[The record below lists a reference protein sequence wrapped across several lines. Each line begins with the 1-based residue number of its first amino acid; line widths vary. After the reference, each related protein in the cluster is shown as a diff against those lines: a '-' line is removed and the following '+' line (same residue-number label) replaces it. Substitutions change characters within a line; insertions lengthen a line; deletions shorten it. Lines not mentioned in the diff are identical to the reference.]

1 MAMRSTT
8 IHENLIQLTKLRFVN
23 AYLVREDDGF
33 TVVDTTTGGSADDI
47 VAAARAAGGE
57 IRRIAVTHGHDD
69 HVGSLDELKAK
80 TGAEVFV
87 PEIDAQIVAGEAG
100 YGKLPGGWRG
110 FKTAPD
116 VRVRGGDRIGSLEVI
131 ATPGH
136 TPGHVSY
143 LDTRDRGLLAGDA
156 LLTFGGVATPAQ
168 LHARFPL
175 VRFATWDREQATASA
190 KHLESLRPSLL
201 AAGHGKVVR
210 NPAAALAKAVK

>member
-1 MAMRSTT
+1 MRSTT

-47 VAAARAAGGE
+47 IAAARAAGGE
-57 IRRIAVTHGHDD
+57 IRRIALTHGHDD
-69 HVGSLDELKAK
+69 HVGSLDELKEK
-80 TGAEVFV
+80 TGAQVFM

-100 YGKLPGGWRG
+100 YGKLPGGWSG
-110 FKTAPD
+110 FKTVPD
-116 VRVRGGDRIGSLEVI
+116 VCVRAGEMIGSLEVV

-136 TPGHVSY
+136 TPGHVSF
-143 LDTRDRGLLAGDA
+143 LDSRDRGLLAGDA

-168 LHARFPL
+168 LHPRFPL

-190 KHLESLRPSLL
+190 RALAALNPSWL
-201 AAGHGKVVR
+201 AAGHGKVIP
-210 NPAAALAKAVK
+210 NPGAALAKAVK